1 MTSSDNSIEVGYVT
15 TVLPE
20 PAAGRVWVSVKVGP
34 SRQHEEIPF
43 QTGVKGMWSVP
54 SQGDLVEVHE
64 IDYNVFVARYPQNPP
79 DAFDMPTLA
88 EGDFC
93 FKFDDGTEIRVQK
106 DTSDGDTYDVVIK
119 GSSQVE
125 VEAPR
130 IKVTSNKFDT
140 NIVSDDDIFLTATG
154 KIDIDSADKILIDTT
169 GFVDLHADGTVTL
182 DAVGDIVLG
191 DPAVAAALP
200 TADHTHSFSV
210 SGTDSNGD
218 SFSDSGT
225 TGPASGGTTKV
236 KVE

>member
-1 MTSSDNSIEVGYVT
+1 MTLKLGFVT
-15 TVLPE
+15 TVEVDTEAKRVYVKAKTDPGTESDLVPFTM
-20 PAAGRVWVSVKVGP
+20 PAS
-34 SRQHEEIPF
+34 
-43 QTGVKGMWSVP
+43 GMWYVP
-54 SQGDLVEVHE
+54 KQGDLVELYEV
-64 IDYNVFVARYPQNPP
+64 DDNTRAARVPHVPP
-79 DAFDMPTLA
+79 TEFLMPTLA

-119 GSSQVE
+119 GSSQVD

-130 IKVTSNKFDT
+130 INITSSKFDT
-140 NIVSDDDIFLTATG
+140 NIISDDDIFLTATG
-154 KIDIDSADKILIDTT
+154 KIDVDSSDRILIDTT
-169 GFVDLHADGTVTL
+169 GYVDLHADGNVQI

-200 TADHTHSFSV
+200 TGDHTHSFSV

-225 TGPASGGTTKV
+225 TGPPSSTTSTLKA
-236 KVE
+236 E